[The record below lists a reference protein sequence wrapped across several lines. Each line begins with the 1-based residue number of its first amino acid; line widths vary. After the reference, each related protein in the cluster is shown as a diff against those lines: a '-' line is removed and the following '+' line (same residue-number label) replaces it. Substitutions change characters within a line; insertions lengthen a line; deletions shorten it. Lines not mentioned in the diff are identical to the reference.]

1 MTPSSITSS
10 TCRIDWRPS
19 RSLLAGLVALG
30 LLAAASLLMSAL
42 PPIPAVLSAFAA
54 LAWAGHLA
62 WRESRRPPCVLVLA
76 GQGVP
81 VQWHRG
87 AEVEPLH
94 DPQLHQRGPLAVLR
108 ARDSQGRRHSF
119 SWWPDT
125 LPPAARRQLRLLR
138 DLSSRYDKPLPSVA
152 A

>member
-1 MTPSSITSS
+1 MTPSSTASS

-19 RSLLAGLVALG
+19 RWLLAGLVALG

-42 PPIPAVLSAFAA
+42 PPLPAA
-54 LAWAGHLA
+54 LCAFIAMAWAGRLA
-62 WRESRRPPCVLVLA
+62 WREGRRSPAVLVLA
-76 GQGVP
+76 GQGVSI
-81 VQWHRG
+81 QWPRD
-87 AEVEPLH
+87 ASPEPLH
-94 DPQLHQRGPLAVLR
+94 DPRWHLRGPLAVLQ
-108 ARDSQGRRHSF
+108 ARDHRGRRHSF

-125 LPPAARRQLRLLR
+125 LPPASRRQLRLHR